1 GEPGQV
7 RQAGLGRFNDGGN
20 VMEWIFCD
28 EWGVLAPGPYLIH
41 DRDGKFCP
49 AFEHT
54 VDRAG
59 VMRMV
64 LPPRLP
70 NLNAYAER
78 WVRSVKEEVLSR
90 LMLFGESTL
99 RRVLNEYVG
108 HYHHDRNHQGTGNV
122 RLFPSSRSQASEK
135 PVFRV
140 HYNAVD
146 RHSVLRY

>member
-1 GEPGQV
+1 
-7 RQAGLGRFNDGGN
+7 
-20 VMEWIFCD
+20 
-28 EWGVLAPGPYLIH
+28 
-41 DRDGKFCP
+41 
-49 AFEHT
+49 
-54 VDRAG
+54 
-59 VMRMV
+59 MRMV
-64 LPPRLP
+64 LPSRLP

-146 RHSVLRY
+146 RHSVLRYTLMGRECCLCCVVFNQEVTIMATPY